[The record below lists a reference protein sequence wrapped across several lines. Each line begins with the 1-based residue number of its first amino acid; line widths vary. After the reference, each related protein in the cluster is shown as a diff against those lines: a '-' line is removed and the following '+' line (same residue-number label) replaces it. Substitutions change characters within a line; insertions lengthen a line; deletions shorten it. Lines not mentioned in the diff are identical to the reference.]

1 MAINGL
7 TSTTLSKLEELKKPS
22 AKRTE
27 QKAKKPEA
35 KDEKYSQGR
44 DALLKS
50 YLEREPYEFNINT
63 DKLYRQYADAY
74 KRQGEAAMK
83 DTMASASALTGGY
96 GSSYGVT
103 AGAQAY
109 QSYMDKLGDVLPQFE
124 ENAYQRYTEEGKTKR
139 EDIAM
144 LDDLDTK
151 EYDGYRDAVADYKDE
166 RDYYRSVYEYDSDRD
181 YDTYKALTDYILA
194 LAKLENSDYHSDR
207 ELELAYD
214 KLNTD
219 SYYKDLDYRLAL
231 AKLN

>member
-7 TSTTLSKLEELKKPS
+7 TSTTLGKIEELKKGTP
-22 AKRTE
+22 KRTE

-109 QSYMDKLGDVLPQFE
+109 QNYMDKLNDVLPQLE
-124 ENAYQRYTEEGKTKR
+124 ERAYRRYTDEAEGKRK
-139 EDIAM
+139 DIDM
-144 LDDLDTK
+144 LDGLDSK
-151 EYDGYRDAVADYKDE
+151 EYDKWINQKSNGYSLIWVTRCLT
-166 RDYYRSVYEYDSDRD
+166 RMRFISR
-181 YDTYKALTDYILA
+181 AL
-194 LAKLENSDYHSDR
+194 K
-207 ELELAYD
+207 
-214 KLNTD
+214 K
-219 SYYKDLDYRLAL
+219 
-231 AKLN
+231 